1 MELLSPLFE
10 ARAEYLAAAFET
22 IDATWGG
29 TERYLTDG
37 LRLTPSS
44 ATSCTA
50 ACWTEPGAHCA
61 LLPTSKSR

>member
-37 LRLTPSS
+37 LRLTP
-44 ATSCTA
+44 
-50 ACWTEPGAHCA
+50 ELRDQLHGR
-61 LLPTSKSR
+61 LLD